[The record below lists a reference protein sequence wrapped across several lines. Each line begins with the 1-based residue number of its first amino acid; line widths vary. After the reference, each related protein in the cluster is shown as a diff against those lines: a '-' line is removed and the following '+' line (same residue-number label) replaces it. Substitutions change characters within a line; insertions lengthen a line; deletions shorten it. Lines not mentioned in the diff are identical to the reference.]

1 MANETA
7 GTQIMYISVSPKGL
21 AGLRR
26 ILFERDP
33 LYREIHGR
41 LGGVERDEAYLTLLR
56 EMIAKDPKNEAV
68 YLDRAATADFL
79 LKAERARVKSDGRLE
94 SPTDAEPRISYTED
108 GICILVG
115 SGLEV
120 RMLVPDGSGR
130 ITQYHSLG
138 V

>member
-1 MANETA
+1 MFHL
-7 GTQIMYISVSPKGL
+7 KGL

-26 ILFERDP
+26 ILFNMDP

-41 LGGVERDEAYLTLLR
+41 LGGLERDEAYITRLR

-68 YLDRAATADFL
+68 YLNRAAVADFL
-79 LKAERARVKSDGRLE
+79 LKAERTRAKSEHRLA
-94 SPTDAEPRISYTED
+94 SATDAEPRTISTED
-108 GICILVG
+108 GVCVIVG

-120 RMLVPDGSGR
+120 RMLMPDGSGR
-130 ITQYHSLG
+130 VTPYHTSG